1 MNNPLRFHHQSALA
15 MVHDLAMAAISFPL
29 SLWLRVGYMPFN
41 LPFAHVGFLLFI
53 AVAAV
58 VFFFSGLH
66 RGVWRYASL
75 PDLLTI
81 ARAVSL
87 TVMLFL
93 AILFLTTRLDGY
105 PRSTLVIN
113 WFVLIVLLGAPRLG
127 YRLIHDGNLSHL
139 LERPSP
145 LAVPILL
152 IGSGD
157 AAEGFIREMRRS
169 TNAPFAV
176 AGILDTGSGK
186 RQGRHIH
193 GVPVLAGVD
202 AAGGI
207 VERLAAEGRSPQR
220 FVLTGDHLD
229 RESLRR
235 LVGVAETKGMT
246 LARLPRLTDLHQASE
261 PTSAGALL
269 PVAVED
275 LLGRPRQVLDPAP
288 MRELIAGRRVLV
300 TGAGGSI
307 GGELVRQIAAFA
319 PSHLALFDHSEYL
332 LYQIDREVAAL
343 APSLPRRALLGDIR
357 DRRRLDNVFAAEKPE
372 VVSHAAA
379 LKHVP
384 LAELNP
390 LEALRTNTD
399 GTRQVA
405 EACLAGGV
413 AQMLLISTDKA
424 VSPTSVM
431 GASKR
436 AAELICPALDR
447 ASAAAGKGC
456 RFVAVRFGNVL
467 GSTGSVVPLFQ
478 QQLAAGGP
486 LTVTDKEMTRYFMT
500 TREAVELVLQAAAL
514 ARRQPRPGGVL
525 MLDMG
530 EPVRIVDLARQ
541 MIRLAGKRPDI
552 DIKIVFTGRRPGEKI
567 HESLHRPEEKA
578 TPAGVPGLMA
588 VEAGAPDWAVLA
600 RVIDRLAAA
609 SIAGDLAS
617 ANATLAELVTDY
629 TREDAAA

>member
-1 MNNPLRFHHQSALA
+1 MTERPRFNRHFALA
-15 MVHDLAMAAISFPL
+15 MIHDLVMAAISFPL
-29 SLWLRVGYMPFN
+29 SLWLRVGYMPFDR
-41 LPFAHVGFLLFI
+41 PFAHTGFALFV
-53 AVAAV
+53 AVAGV

-66 RGVWRYASL
+66 RGIWRYASL

-81 ARAVSL
+81 TRAVSL

-105 PRSTLVIN
+105 PRSTLLIN
-113 WFVLIVLLGAPRLG
+113 WFVLIFLLGAPRLG
-127 YRLIHDGNLSHL
+127 YRLLRDGNLSQL
-139 LERPSP
+139 MQRLSP
-145 LAVPILL
+145 LAVPVLL
-152 IGSGD
+152 VGSDD
-157 AAEGFIREMRRS
+157 AAEAFIREMRRS
-169 TNAPFAV
+169 PSAPFAV
-176 AGILDTGSGK
+176 LGILDTGGGG
-186 RQGRHIH
+186 RLGRHIH

-207 VERLAAEGRSPQR
+207 VERLTADGRAPQR
-220 FVLTGDHLD
+220 FILTGDHLD

-235 LVGVAETKGMT
+235 LVSVAETKGMT
-246 LARLPRLTDLHQASE
+246 LARLPQLTDLHQAGGE
-261 PTSAGALL
+261 TAAGALL

-275 LLGRPRQVLDPAP
+275 LLGRPRQVLDSAP

-307 GGELVRQIAAFA
+307 GGELARQIAGFA
-319 PSHLALFDHSEYL
+319 PTHLVLLDHSEYL
-332 LYQIDREVAAL
+332 LYQIDREIAAI
-343 APSLPRRALLGDIR
+343 APALSRRALLGDVR
-357 DRRRLDNVFAAEKPE
+357 DRGRLDAVFAEEKPE
-372 VVSHAAA
+372 LVFHAAA

-384 LAELNP
+384 LAETNP
-390 LEALRTNTD
+390 IEAMRTNVE
-399 GTRQVA
+399 GSRHVA
-405 EACLAGGV
+405 EACLAAGV

-431 GASKR
+431 GAAKR
-436 AAELICPALDR
+436 AAELTCQALDR

-478 QQLAAGGP
+478 QQLASGGP
-486 LTVTDKEMTRYFMT
+486 LTVTDREMTRYFMT

-567 HESLHRPEEKA
+567 HESLHRADEKA

-588 VEAGAPDWAVLA
+588 VEAGAPDWAILAGVL
-600 RVIDRLAAA
+600 DRLAAA
-609 SIAGDLAS
+609 SAAGDLAA
-617 ANATLAELVTDY
+617 ANAALTQLVPDY
-629 TREDAAA
+629 RREEAAA